1 MSETASSLTPPVSAE
16 HSFKPWLMGA
26 IGCVLAS
33 AVVLGGGSRI
43 VMRITAMI
51 ADPQFIGASTTG
63 GNTVGRISILG
74 SIGLVWIGAV
84 GGIPLAV
91 GYLVVRRWFPRRSII
106 RGLWFGLLVLG
117 VYGNLLVADSE
128 AGTAD
133 FRFADPA
140 PQLAMYAV
148 MFLLFGLAGSSL
160 AEWLG
165 RGLPEPR
172 PTGTGFV
179 VLGVITI
186 AGLATIAGPVIT
198 LLG

>member
-1 MSETASSLTPPVSAE
+1 
-16 HSFKPWLMGA
+16 
-26 IGCVLAS
+26 
-33 AVVLGGGSRI
+33 
-43 VMRITAMI
+43 
-51 ADPQFIGASTTG
+51 
-63 GNTVGRISILG
+63 
-74 SIGLVWIGAV
+74 
-84 GGIPLAV
+84 
-91 GYLVVRRWFPRRSII
+91 
-106 RGLWFGLLVLG
+106 LLVLG